1 MTDFRLLTRTEHEHL
16 ADLVFQELRKS
27 IHEDT
32 KRMWLSI
39 ADKIDGQVV
48 AEGYSNADGRA
59 DEEPEI
65 DPTP

>member
-1 MTDFRLLTRTEHEHL
+1 MNELTLLTRTEHEHL

-39 ADKIDGQVV
+39 GDKIDAQVIR
-48 AEGYSNADGRA
+48 EGYSNADGRA

>member
-1 MTDFRLLTRTEHEHL
+1 MTDFTKLTRTEHEHL
-16 ADLVFQELRKS
+16 ADLVFQELRKV

>member
-16 ADLVFQELRKS
+16 ADLVFQELRKA

>member
-1 MTDFRLLTRTEHEHL
+1 MNELTLLTRTEHEHL
-16 ADLVFQELRKS
+16 ADLVFQELRKEL
-27 IHEDT
+27 HEDT

>member
-39 ADKIDGQVV
+39 GDKIDAQVIQ
-48 AEGYSNADGRA
+48 EGYSNADGRA